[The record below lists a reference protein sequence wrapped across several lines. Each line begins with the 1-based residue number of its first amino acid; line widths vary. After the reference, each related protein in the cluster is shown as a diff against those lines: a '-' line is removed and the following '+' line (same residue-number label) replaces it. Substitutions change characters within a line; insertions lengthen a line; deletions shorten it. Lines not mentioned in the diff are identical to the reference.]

1 MCRAVTQQVN
11 LSEAA
16 KVTMHEVFQKIE
28 SGQLPDLGF
37 NPSADPADPA
47 QAARYSF
54 DTIP

>member
-16 KVTMHEVFQKIE
+16 KVTMHAVFQKIE